1 MKYKKQIATGA
12 LALSLFVGGSSV
24 YASYKDLGIKDVQ
37 QTYQKQNKDKEKIE
51 YKKQQKKVGT
61 VFSVSSNGFVID
73 IKNLKTKTLTPI
85 DVKIDDSTLYKKDGL
100 DVNFSALESGQ
111 KVIVVGDL
119 DKTTNTLIAK
129 KVNIITKVSFVN
141 KHKLTNT
148 NN

>member
-1 MKYKKQIATGA
+1 MKYKKQIVTGA